1 MSNVKRLSSVF
12 AAEHTRVLQEVIREI
27 EVDPTEFLGAKYMP
41 SVEIPSTTVF
51 VDVLEARGGM
61 TQEHTKGADPKGSQR
76 RQFRTQQF
84 APGAYKEFIRF
95 DEQDILNLRELG
107 MNDMSKRGI
116 RQHLNENA
124 LVLNNRIEVRM
135 EYLRWQAIFTG
146 SYVYDGRTINFGV
159 PGANQVSPTTPW
171 GQVVGGQYVTNPGS
185 TPVQDLRFW
194 VLGGYAPFRK
204 YKITK
209 IVMNSNTAR
218 VILDNASVQSLI
230 QYRFA
235 AESYKMH
242 DINAV
247 MGFLVPGIPQIEV
260 YGGWFQ
266 NESIDATTGQITVS
280 DAVYF
285 IPDGKVFFEAK
296 LPDNNKIGD
305 VVMTLS
311 LANGSI
317 DNPAPGKFVL
327 VDEHIEDH
335 PGNPYID
342 LIGGFYGAPRLKR
355 YMDVLTASV

>member
-1 MSNVKRLSSVF
+1 MSTVF

-27 EVDPTEFLGAKYMP
+27 EVDPTEFLGVKYLP
-41 SVEIPSTTVF
+41 TVEIPSTTVF

-61 TQEHTKGADPKGSQR
+61 VQEHTKGADPKGSQR

-107 MNDMSKRGI
+107 LNDLSKRGI

-124 LVLNNRIEVRM
+124 LVLNNRIETRI
-135 EYLRWQAIFTG
+135 ELLRWQAIFNG
-146 SYVYDGRTINFGV
+146 NYVYDGRTINFGV
-159 PGANQVSPTTPW
+159 PSQNQVSPANSW
-171 GQVVGGQYVTNPGS
+171 GMVTGGNYVANPAA

-194 VLGGYAPFRK
+194 TLGGYSPFRK

-209 IVMNSNTAR
+209 IIMNPNTAR
-218 VILDNASVQSLI
+218 IVLDNPNVQSLI

-235 AESYKMH
+235 AETYKMH

-247 MGFLVPGIPQIEV
+247 MGFLVPGCPQIEV
-260 YGGWFQ
+260 YGGWYQSETQ
-266 NESIDATTGQITVS
+266 NATTGEITVG
-280 DAVYF
+280 DAIYF
-285 IPDGKVFFEAK
+285 IPDGKIFFEAK

-305 VVMTLS
+305 MVMTLS
-311 LANGSI
+311 LSNGSV

-327 VDEHIEDH
+327 VDEHIEDRK
-335 PGNPYID
+335 GNPYID

-355 YMDVLTASV
+355 YQDVLTASV